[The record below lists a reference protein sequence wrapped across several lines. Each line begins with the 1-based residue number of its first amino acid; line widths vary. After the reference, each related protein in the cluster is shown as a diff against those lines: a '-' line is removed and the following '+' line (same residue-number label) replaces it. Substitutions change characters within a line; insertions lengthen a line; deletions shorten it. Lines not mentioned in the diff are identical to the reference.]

1 MPIDDS
7 AQSHRLQLWFSRV
20 SEETLAAEDEV
31 RAWLSASERERLQR
45 IRHEGKSREYLLSRA
60 LMRHALSQQ
69 FQRSE
74 ASWQISG
81 NSGEAPVIEDLPTGT
96 HLSLSHSHGYQCFA
110 LASCR
115 LGIDIEVINPDRDFL
130 ASAEMFMNTAEREC
144 LQGNA
149 VAPADFFYRA
159 WCAKEACY
167 KSLTPEEQIATT
179 MQAISYTAL
188 RDGAARRRLIEG
200 ESAGFRFAAA
210 MAYSPETIEQH
221 CYKIPVAVRL
231 ESPNR
236 EQDPG

>member
-31 RAWLSASERERLQR
+31 RLWLSASERERLQQISHKR
-45 IRHEGKSREYLLSRA
+45 KRREYLLSRA

-74 ASWQISG
+74 SGWQFTEKSG
-81 NSGEAPVIEDLPTGT
+81 MPPVIEDLPAGT
-96 HLSLSHSHGYQCFA
+96 HLSLSHSHGHLCFA

-115 LGIDIEVINPDRDFL
+115 LGIDIEIVKPDRDFV
-130 ASAEMFMNTAEREC
+130 ATAEMFMDTAEREC
-144 LQGNA
+144 LQDNA
-149 VAPADFFYRA
+149 VARADFFYRA

-179 MQAISYTAL
+179 LQAISYTAL
-188 RDGAARRRLIEG
+188 REGRARQRLIEG
-200 ESAGFRFAAA
+200 ESADFRFAAA
-210 MAYSPETIEQH
+210 MAHSPETIEQH
-221 CYKIPVAVRL
+221 CFQVPVAVTL
-231 ESPNR
+231 ELAI
-236 EQDPG
+236 